1 MRKRGTDYKR
11 LRERAR
17 RLIANDD
24 RLLSELAGMREAK
37 RISLEIASRRIG
49 ITEAELEAIDGGTKD
64 PTMGELRR
72 YAHAVGA
79 VIEHRVT
86 DDEAEVV
93 TDYSEPVVVTHEC
106 GQIEISSVRHDPSFG
121 PIAQINMM
129 GVRAQT
135 KTLQVETTLV

>member
-1 MRKRGTDYKR
+1 
-11 LRERAR
+11 
-17 RLIANDD
+17 
-24 RLLSELAGMREAK
+24 
-37 RISLEIASRRIG
+37 
-49 ITEAELEAIDGGTKD
+49 
-64 PTMGELRR
+64 
-72 YAHAVGA
+72 
-79 VIEHRVT
+79 HRVT